1 LPLKRTRADKIAPK
15 KIEWLWGDRIPRGM
29 ITIVGGKPDQ
39 GKGLFCTHVAAQVSN
54 LRLRS
59 PRTGKPR
66 MGRVLYSAWED
77 LDDAM
82 TRPRLEAAGANLKN
96 VELVR
101 FQVPSQ
107 LEELAL
113 TLAQEEF
120 DLMVMDPLAAH
131 LDSGISR
138 FSDNIRRFTNPMKEI
153 LAVTGTAMII
163 VEHQKKNMGKHADP
177 ITAIGGSSSG
187 IVAAAR
193 MAFLFGEDPGDEDR
207 RILANLKHNIRDR
220 PMEQAFEMDT
230 VYMDSMEQDVPFLVG
245 GMEVDFPIEKLLWR
259 SKQDR
264 MGRPADKRAQAAEW
278 LTKYLYNN
286 DPGTGIVAHRIYED
300 AKQWGM
306 NSKTLGAAAK
316 EMGIVKDP
324 PGGGRSCKWSL
335 PDELQDLARATFEA
349 EAAEET
355 GLAPKGVE
363 PPEDTVVI
371 TDEDIAKLLNPDG
384 DAQGGDDGQGQ
395 A

>member
-1 LPLKRTRADKIAPK
+1 MPLKRTRADKIAPK

-316 EMGIVKDP
+316 EMGIVRTRP
-324 PGGGRSCKWSL
+324 VVGAHASGPCRTSYRIWLEPRSK
-335 PDELQDLARATFEA
+335 
-349 EAAEET
+349 
-355 GLAPKGVE
+355 PKQPRRPASRPRV
-363 PPEDTVVI
+363 
-371 TDEDIAKLLNPDG
+371 
-384 DAQGGDDGQGQ
+384 
-395 A
+395 